1 MNISYSDPLIKGWT
15 RMKKILF
22 SPFDLNKWFMIGFT
36 AFLASLADCHRGN
49 KGGSN
54 NITDHNIDIG
64 DIAEFPAT
72 AWNWFLDH
80 AWWATLIVLGIF
92 VIIILALLFNWLS
105 SRGKFMFLDNVVHN
119 RALVSQP
126 WREFK
131 KHGNSVFLWRLVFGL
146 ICLAIFSFIVFIFFS
161 FIMSFHFGNYP
172 LSAKIPAI
180 IGMALLFLAFL
191 ILAGYINLFLYD
203 FVVPIMYKENIT
215 VTKAWGK
222 FLTLLSNHFWYFL
235 VYGLFIFLLMVIV
248 VLLIIAGGLL
258 TCCIGFLFIII
269 PYISSVV
276 LLPVSVTF
284 RSLSLEFLEQ
294 FGSDYKIF
302 PDVEAL
308 KTGESFEKRDN

>member
-1 MNISYSDPLIKGWT
+1 MNISYSDPLINGWA

-36 AFLASLADCHRGN
+36 AFLAGLADCQGGSG
-49 KGGSN
+49 GGSN
-54 NITDHNIDIG
+54 NKVGRGVDIG

-80 AWWATLIVLGIF
+80 TWWATLIVFGIF
-92 VIIILALLFNWLS
+92 VIFILVILINWLS

-126 WREFK
+126 WKEFR
-131 KHGNSVFLWRLVFGL
+131 KHGNSVFLWRIVFGL
-146 ICLAIFSFIVFIFFS
+146 ICMAIFSFIVFIFFS
-161 FIMSFHFGNYP
+161 FMMSLHIGNYP

-180 IGMALLFLAFL
+180 IGMVMLFLTFL
-191 ILAGYINLFLYD
+191 ILSGYIRLFLYD
-203 FVVPIMYKENIT
+203 FVVPIMYKENISA
-215 VTKAWGK
+215 TKAWGK
-222 FLTLLSNHFWYFL
+222 FLTLLSRHFGYFL
-235 VYGLFIFLLMVIV
+235 VYGLFILFLAIV
-248 VLLIIAGGLL
+248 VFIMIVTAGLL
-258 TCCIGFLFIII
+258 TCCIGFIFIII

-294 FGSDYKIF
+294 FGPDYKIF
-302 PDVEAL
+302 PDIETL
-308 KTGESFEKRDN
+308 KTGEGFEKRDN

>member
-1 MNISYSDPLIKGWT
+1 MNISYSDPLTNGWA

-36 AFLASLADCHRGN
+36 AFLAGLADCQGGNGGN
-49 KGGSN
+49 KTFGK
-54 NITDHNIDIG
+54 DVDIG

-80 AWWATLIVLGIF
+80 TWWATLIVFGIF
-92 VIIILALLFNWLS
+92 VIFILVLLFNWLS

-126 WREFK
+126 WREFR

-146 ICLAIFSFIVFIFFS
+146 VCLAIFSFIGFVFFS
-161 FIMSFHFGNYP
+161 FMMNLYIGHYP

-180 IGMALLFLAFL
+180 IGIVMLFLTFM
-191 ILAGYINLFLYD
+191 ILSGYVRLFLFD

-215 VTKAWGK
+215 VTKAWGI
-222 FLTLLSNHFWYFL
+222 FLSLLSKHFGYFL
-235 VYGLFIFLLMVIV
+235 VYGLFIFLLVVIV
-248 VLLIIAGGLL
+248 AIMIITAGLL
-258 TCCIGFLFIII
+258 TCCIGFIFIII

-294 FGSDYKIF
+294 FGPDYKIF
-302 PDVEAL
+302 PDIETL
-308 KTGESFEKRDN
+308 KTGEGFEKRDN

>member
-1 MNISYSDPLIKGWT
+1 MNISYSDPLTNGWA

-36 AFLASLADCHRGN
+36 AFLASLADCHGG
-49 KGGSN
+49 KGSGSN
-54 NITDHNIDIG
+54 NNVGRGVDIG

-92 VIIILALLFNWLS
+92 IIFALALLFNWLS

-146 ICLAIFSFIVFIFFS
+146 FCLAIFSFIAFIFFS
-161 FIMSFHFGNYP
+161 FMMSLHLGNYP

-180 IGMALLFLAFL
+180 IGMVLLFFTFL
-191 ILAGYINLFLYD
+191 ILSGYIRLFLYD

-215 VTKAWGK
+215 ATKAWGK
-222 FLTLLSNHFWYFL
+222 FLTLLSRHFGYFL
-235 VYGLFIFLLMVIV
+235 VYGLFIFFLTVILV
-248 VLLIIAGGLL
+248 FMIITAGLL

-294 FGSDYKIF
+294 FGPDYKIF
-302 PDVEAL
+302 PDIETL
-308 KTGESFEKRDN
+308 KTGDGFEKRDN

>member
-1 MNISYSDPLIKGWT
+1 MNISYSDPLTKGWA

-36 AFLASLADCHRGN
+36 AFLAGLADCQGGKGGN
-49 KGGSN
+49 KTTGK
-54 NITDHNIDIG
+54 DMDIG

-80 AWWATLIVLGIF
+80 AWWATLIVFGIF
-92 VIIILALLFNWLS
+92 VIFVLALLFNWLS
-105 SRGKFMFLDNVVHN
+105 SRGKFMFLDDVVHN

-126 WREFK
+126 WREFR
-131 KHGNSVFLWRLVFGL
+131 KHGNSVFLWRIVFGL

-161 FIMSFHFGNYP
+161 FMMSLYLGHYP
-172 LSAKIPAI
+172 HSAKVPAI
-180 IGMALLFLAFL
+180 IGMVLLFLTFM
-191 ILAGYINLFLYD
+191 ILSGYIRLFLFD

-222 FLTLLSNHFWYFL
+222 FLTLLSRHFGYFL
-235 VYGLFIFLLMVIV
+235 VYGLFIFLLTIIVII
-248 VLLIIAGGLL
+248 LIITAGLM
-258 TCCIGFLFIII
+258 TCCIGFIFIII

-294 FGSDYKIF
+294 FGPDYKIF
-302 PDVEAL
+302 PEIETL
-308 KTGESFEKRDN
+308 KTGEGFEKRDN

>member
-1 MNISYSDPLIKGWT
+1 MNISYSDPLSKGWT

-36 AFLASLADCHRGN
+36 AFLASLADCHGGKGGN
-49 KGGSN
+49 KTAGK
-54 NITDHNIDIG
+54 DIDIG
-64 DIAEFPAT
+64 DIAEFPAI

-80 AWWATLIVLGIF
+80 TWWASLIVFGIF
-92 VIIILALLFNWLS
+92 VIFVLALLFNWLS

-126 WREFK
+126 WRDYR

-146 ICLAIFSFIVFIFFS
+146 ICLAIFIFIGFLFFS
-161 FIMSFHFGNYP
+161 FMMSLYLGHYP
-172 LSAKIPAI
+172 LSAKVPAI
-180 IGMALLFLAFL
+180 IGMVLLFLTFMVL
-191 ILAGYINLFLYD
+191 SGYIRLFLFD

-222 FLTLLSNHFWYFL
+222 FLTLLSRHFGYFL
-235 VYGLFIFLLMVIV
+235 VYGLFIFLLTIV
-248 VLLIIAGGLL
+248 LIILIITAGLM
-258 TCCIGFLFIII
+258 TCCIGFIFLII
-269 PYISSVV
+269 PYISSVI

-294 FGSDYKIF
+294 FGPDYKIF
-302 PDVEAL
+302 PDIETL
-308 KTGESFEKRDN
+308 KTGEGFEKRDN

>member
-1 MNISYSDPLIKGWT
+1 MNISYSDPLINGWA

-36 AFLASLADCHRGN
+36 AFLAGLADCHGGHGGGRNNDFGRGA
-49 KGGSN
+49 
-54 NITDHNIDIG
+54 HID

-80 AWWATLIVLGIF
+80 TWWATLIIFGIF
-92 VIIILALLFNWLS
+92 VIIVLVLLFNWLS

-126 WREFK
+126 WKEFR
-131 KHGNSVFLWRLVFGL
+131 KHGNSVFLWRIVYGL

-161 FIMSFHFGNYP
+161 FMMSLHLGNYP

-180 IGMALLFLAFL
+180 IGMGLLFLTFM
-191 ILAGYINLFLYD
+191 ILSGYIRLFLFD

-215 VTKAWGK
+215 ATKAWGK
-222 FLTLLSNHFWYFL
+222 FLTLLSRHFGYFL
-235 VYGLFIFLLMVIV
+235 VYGLFIFLLTIV
-248 VLLIIAGGLL
+248 LIILIITAGLL
-258 TCCIGFLFIII
+258 TCCIGFIFLII

-294 FGSDYKIF
+294 FGPDYKIF
-302 PDVEAL
+302 PDIEAL
-308 KTGESFEKRDN
+308 KTGEGFEKRDN